1 MHLMVVWLNRAMQQS
16 QRIVRSTATRCLRC
30 ARGASAVEF
39 ALVTPLFMAM
49 VFGIIMFGSYLA
61 VIHGVQQLAAEAARI
76 SIAGLSD
83 SERGDLA
90 RNYVT
95 AHAAAYPLIV
105 PAQVSVNAAASQS
118 DANVFVV
125 TVNYDASGLFIYSL
139 PAFVPLPSSAIAR
152 TAAIP
157 RGGY

>member
-1 MHLMVVWLNRAMQQS
+1 MQRFVRPVRA
-16 QRIVRSTATRCLRC
+16 TAHQCLRC
-30 ARGASAVEF
+30 VRGASAVEF

-61 VIHGVQQLAAEAARI
+61 VIHGVQQLAAEAART

-83 SERGDLA
+83 TERGDLA

-95 AHAAAYPLIV
+95 AHAAAYPLIT
-105 PAQVSVNAAASQS
+105 PAQVSVNAAASPA

-139 PAFVPLPSSAIAR
+139 PAFVPVPSSAIAR
-152 TAAIP
+152 SAAIP

>member
-1 MHLMVVWLNRAMQQS
+1 MRHVLHQVRT
-16 QRIVRSTATRCLRC
+16 IVRRCLRC
-30 ARGASAVEF
+30 VRGASAVEF
-39 ALVTPLFMAM
+39 ALVTPLFLAM

-61 VIHGVQQLAAEAARI
+61 VIHGVQQLAAEAART

-105 PAQVSVNAAASQS
+105 PAQVSVNAAASPS

-139 PAFVPLPSSAIAR
+139 PSFVPVPSSAIAR
-152 TAAIP
+152 SAAIP